1 MKFFWKIFFT
11 TMFISTICVTISGYI
26 LINSNFQ
33 SQLSNEIKT
42 AQDYGEI
49 VYYSLANEFEDG
61 GVYTHAAAGE
71 NLDIAEDTLL
81 QIVHSISINSKNQ
94 RVAFGIIDPNGNAL
108 FSSLGVALDKTIISS
123 MDTQKAGWTLKET
136 ENEIYVQVM
145 RPAIYLDSVF
155 YIETL
160 RDVTHVFTSQKSQYE
175 MMIKVIA
182 GMILFAGVLTF
193 IISKL
198 LLRRITALTEITKTI
213 SNGNLNERAKTH
225 GHDEI
230 ALLSENFN
238 QMADHLEEKMRE
250 LQDEAER
257 KELFVGAF
265 SHELKTPLTSIIGYS
280 DLLRQK
286 ELTAEQRHICT
297 EYIFSEGKRLETL
310 SMRLLDLIVLKK
322 HTFSP
327 EFVEINMVLDEV
339 AALIAPQ
346 LTATDIHLIYNVEQ
360 ALIPMEVDLMKT
372 VFINLIDNARKAIDG
387 TGEIVLTGQRRQQDY
402 VITIQDTGK
411 GMEQQELS
419 RITDAFY
426 MVDKS
431 RSRKQGGAGL
441 GLAICNE
448 ILTLHGFDISFDSSV
463 GIGTVVTVTM
473 KEGDR
478 CSG

>member
-1 MKFFWKIFFT
+1 MKFFWKMFFT
-11 TMFISTICVTISGYI
+11 AMFISTICVTLSGYI

-33 SQLSNEIKT
+33 SQLSSEIKT

-49 VYYSLANEFEDG
+49 VYYSLANGFDHYAQSTEEANASSAQKSF
-61 GVYTHAAAGE
+61 
-71 NLDIAEDTLL
+71 L
-81 QIVHSISINSKNQ
+81 QIVQSISIDNMKQ
-94 RVAFGIIDPNGNAL
+94 TIAFGISDSEQNTI
-108 FSSLGVALDKTIISS
+108 FSSLDVTLDKTIISS
-123 MDTQKAGWTLKET
+123 LNTDYAGWTIKET
-136 ENEIYVQVM
+136 ENKVYVQTM
-145 RPAIYLDSVF
+145 RPVIYLDSVF
-155 YIETL
+155 YIETI
-160 RDVTHVFTSQKSQYE
+160 RDVTHVFANQRSQYE
-175 MMIKVIA
+175 IMIKVIV

-193 IISKL
+193 VISKL
-198 LLRRITALTEITKTI
+198 LLRRIAALTETTKVI
-213 SNGNLNERAKTH
+213 SNGKISERVRVR
-225 GHDEI
+225 GQDEI

-238 QMADHLEEKMRE
+238 QMADHLEEKMHE

-286 ELTAEQRHICT
+286 ELNAEQRHICA
-297 EYIFSEGKRLETL
+297 EYIFTEGKRLETL

-322 HTFSP
+322 HAFSP
-327 EFVEINMVLDEV
+327 NLVEINMVLDEV
-339 AALIAPQ
+339 VALMSPQ
-346 LTATDIHLIYNVEQ
+346 LTAEGIKLICDVEQ
-360 ALIPMEVDLMKT
+360 AVIPMEAELMKT
-372 VFINLIDNARKAIDG
+372 VFINLFDNARKAIDG
-387 TGEIVLTGQRRQQDY
+387 TGKIVLTGQKRPQEY
-402 VITIQDTGK
+402 IVTIQDTGK

-431 RSRKQGGAGL
+431 RSRKQGGIGL

-473 KEGDR
+473 KEGEK
-478 CSG
+478 